1 MTTTTYRDASRRR
14 LAQAKEELA
23 AGDTR
28 QASEKGWGAAA
39 QMVKAIAA
47 GRAWEHGG
55 HRQLFSATRRLS
67 MELKTEQVEVWFE
80 MASHLHT
87 NFYEDW
93 LEAETVDLHLDHVER
108 LLDLLEP
115 LV

>member
-1 MTTTTYRDASRRR
+1 
-14 LAQAKEELA
+14 
-23 AGDTR
+23 
-28 QASEKGWGAAA
+28 
-39 QMVKAIAA
+39 
-47 GRAWEHGG
+47 
-55 HRQLFSATRRLS
+55 
-67 MELKTEQVEVWFE
+67 MELKTEQVEVWFA